1 MAKLFLLRHLKSQ
14 WNLEDRFAGWV
25 DNPLSQEGRE
35 NAKNAALKLKGEE
48 FDIAYTSPLIRN
60 EETVLL
66 VLRNLGDK
74 YPLFMH
80 LRGKMKDWGN
90 FKGTGNYVPVYVSV
104 ELNERYYGDLQGM
117 RREEA
122 KSEFGEEQFNKWRR
136 GFEFRPPRGESLKDT
151 YKRTVPFFKK
161 NIEKNL
167 KSGNNVLIIGSHNAL
182 RSIAKYIEKISDK
195 DIINFEIPYGGLVKY
210 ELDDSLNLKNKKVV
224 A

>member
-1 MAKLFLLRHLKSQ
+1 MPNLYLLRHLKSQ

-74 YPLFMH
+74 YPLFKH

-90 FKGTGNYVPVYVSV
+90 FKGAGNYVPVYVSE

-117 RREEA
+117 DREEA

-136 GFEFRPPRGESLKDT
+136 GFEFRPPKGESLKDT

-210 ELDDSLNLKNKKVV
+210 ELDDSLNFKNKKVV